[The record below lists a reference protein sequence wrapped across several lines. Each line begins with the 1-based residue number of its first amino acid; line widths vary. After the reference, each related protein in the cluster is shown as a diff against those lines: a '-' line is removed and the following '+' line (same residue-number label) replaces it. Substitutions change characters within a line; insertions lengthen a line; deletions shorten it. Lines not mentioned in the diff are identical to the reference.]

1 MGVINF
7 LKKLWKKIKKIF
19 KRGDD
24 VPQGLQVFD
33 EKGKVVVDIT
43 DRITKMT
50 GMKVFSTVEDFE
62 TTIPITGNEVCW
74 VSACQNGSNASN
86 LPKDWIRN
94 PFDFDLIGNKLKV
107 TAISPQLKGKP
118 CTYVVFWGV
127 C

>member
-1 MGVINF
+1 MINF

-33 EKGKVVVDIT
+33 EKGKVVVNIT

-74 VSACQNGSNASN
+74 VSACQNGSDTSKLTNN
-86 LPKDWIRN
+86 WIRT
-94 PFDFDLIGNKLKV
+94 PFELNLIGNTLKV
-107 TAISPQLKGKP
+107 TANPQLHGKP
-118 CTYVVFWGV
+118 CTYIVFWGV

>member
-7 LKKLWKKIKKIF
+7 LKKIWKKIKKIF

-50 GMKVFSTVEDFE
+50 GMKIFSAVEDFE
-62 TTIPITGNEVCW
+62 VTIPITGNEVCW
-74 VSACQNGSNASN
+74 VSACQNGANASN

-94 PFDFDLIGNKLKV
+94 PFEFDLIGNTLKV
-107 TAISPQLKGKP
+107 TAPPQLKGKH
-118 CTYVVFWGV
+118 CTYIVFWGV

>member
-7 LKKLWKKIKKIF
+7 LQKIWKKIKKIF

-50 GMKVFSTVEDFE
+50 GMKVFSIVEDFE
-62 TTIPITGNEVCW
+62 VTIPITGNEVCW
-74 VSACQNGSNASN
+74 VSACQNGSSTSK

-94 PFDFDLIGNKLKV
+94 PFDFDLIGNTLKV
-107 TAISPQLKGKP
+107 TAPPQLKGKH
-118 CTYVVFWGV
+118 CTYIVFWGV

>member
-1 MGVINF
+1 MGVMNF
-7 LKKLWKKIKKIF
+7 LNKIWKKIKKIF

-24 VPQGLQVFD
+24 MPQGLQVFD

-43 DRITKMT
+43 DRITKMV

-62 TTIPITGNEVCW
+62 VTIPITGNEICW

-86 LPKDWIRN
+86 LPSGWIRT
-94 PFDFDLIGNKLKV
+94 PFDINLIGNTLKV
-107 TAISPQLKGKP
+107 TANPQAHGKP
-118 CTYVVFWGV
+118 CTYIVFWGV

>member
-1 MGVINF
+1 MINF

-50 GMKVFSTVEDFE
+50 GMKVFSTVEDYE
-62 TTIPITGNEVCW
+62 VTIPVTGNEICW

-86 LPKDWIRN
+86 LPSGWIRT
-94 PFDFDLIGNKLKV
+94 PFDINLIGNTLKV
-107 TAISPQLKGKP
+107 TANPQAHSKP
-118 CTYVVFWGV
+118 CTYIVFWGV

>member
-1 MGVINF
+1 MGVMNF
-7 LKKLWKKIKKIF
+7 LKKIWKKIKKIF

-24 VPQGLQVFD
+24 MPQGLQVFD
-33 EKGKVVVDIT
+33 EKGKVIVDIT

-86 LPKDWIRN
+86 LPKDWIRT
-94 PFDFDLIGNKLKV
+94 PFDLNLEGNTLKV
-107 TAISPQLKGKP
+107 TANPKLHGKP
-118 CTYVVFWGV
+118 CTYIVFWGV

>member
-7 LKKLWKKIKKIF
+7 LKKIWKKIKKIF

-33 EKGKVVVDIT
+33 EKGAVVVDIT

-62 TTIPITGNEVCW
+62 VTIPITGNEVFW

-94 PFDFDLIGNKLKV
+94 PFDFDLIGNTLKV
-107 TAISPQLKGKP
+107 TAPPQLKGKH
-118 CTYVVFWGV
+118 CTYIVFWGV

>member
-1 MGVINF
+1 MGVMNF
-7 LKKLWKKIKKIF
+7 LKKIWKKIKKIF

-24 VPQGLQVFD
+24 MPQGLQVFD
-33 EKGKVVVDIT
+33 EKGKVIVDIT

-62 TTIPITGNEVCW
+62 VTIPITGNEVCW

-86 LPKDWIRN
+86 LPSKWIRT
-94 PFDFDLIGNKLKV
+94 PFDLNLVGNTLKV
-107 TAISPQLKGKP
+107 TANAKLHGYP
-118 CTYVVFWGV
+118 CTYIVFWGV

>member
-1 MGVINF
+1 MINF

-50 GMKVFSTVEDFE
+50 GMKVFSTVEDYE
-62 TTIPITGNEVCW
+62 VTIPVTGNEICW
-74 VSACQNGSNASN
+74 VSACQNGSDTSKLTNN
-86 LPKDWIRN
+86 WIRT
-94 PFDFDLIGNKLKV
+94 PFELNLIGNTLKV
-107 TAISPQLKGKP
+107 TANPQLHGKP
-118 CTYVVFWGV
+118 CTYIVFWGV

>member
-1 MGVINF
+1 MINF

-74 VSACQNGSNASN
+74 VSACQNGSDTSKLTNN
-86 LPKDWIRN
+86 WIRT
-94 PFDFDLIGNKLKV
+94 PFGLNLIGNTLKV
-107 TAISPQLKGKP
+107 TANPQLHGKP
-118 CTYVVFWGV
+118 CTYIVFWGV

>member
-1 MGVINF
+1 MGVMNF
-7 LKKLWKKIKKIF
+7 LKKIWKKIKKIF

-24 VPQGLQVFD
+24 MPQGLQVFD

-43 DRITKMT
+43 DRITKMV

-62 TTIPITGNEVCW
+62 ATIPITGNEICW

-86 LPKDWIRN
+86 LPSGWIRT
-94 PFDFDLIGNKLKV
+94 PFDINLVGNTLKV
-107 TAISPQLKGKP
+107 TANPQLHGKP
-118 CTYVVFWGV
+118 CTYIVFWGV

>member
-1 MGVINF
+1 MGVIKF
-7 LKKLWKKIKKIF
+7 LKKIWKKIKKIF

-50 GMKVFSTVEDFE
+50 GMKVFSKVENFE
-62 TTIPITGNEVCW
+62 VTIPVTGNEVCW

-94 PFDFDLIGNKLKV
+94 PFEFDLIGNTLKV
-107 TAISPQLKGKP
+107 TAPPQLKGKH
-118 CTYVVFWGV
+118 CTYIVFWGV

>member
-1 MGVINF
+1 MINF

-50 GMKVFSTVEDFE
+50 GMKVFSTVGDFE

-74 VSACQNGSNASN
+74 VSACQNGSDTSKLTNN
-86 LPKDWIRN
+86 WIRT
-94 PFDFDLIGNKLKV
+94 PFELNLIGNTLKV
-107 TAISPQLKGKP
+107 TANPQLHGKP
-118 CTYVVFWGV
+118 CTYIVFWGV

>member
-1 MGVINF
+1 MGVIKF

-74 VSACQNGSNASN
+74 VSACQNGSSTSN

-94 PFDFDLIGNKLKV
+94 PFDFNLIGNTLKV
-107 TAISPQLKGKP
+107 TASPQLKGKH
-118 CTYVVFWGV
+118 CTYIVFWGV

>member
-50 GMKVFSTVEDFE
+50 GMKVFSTVEDYE
-62 TTIPITGNEVCW
+62 VTIPVTGNEICW
-74 VSACQNGSNASN
+74 VSACQNGSDTSKLTNN
-86 LPKDWIRN
+86 WIRT
-94 PFDFDLIGNKLKV
+94 PFELNLIGNTLKV
-107 TAISPQLKGKP
+107 TANPQLHGKP
-118 CTYVVFWGV
+118 CTYIVFWGV

>member
-1 MGVINF
+1 MINF

-74 VSACQNGSNASN
+74 VSACQNGSDTSKLTNN
-86 LPKDWIRN
+86 WIRT
-94 PFDFDLIGNKLKV
+94 PFELNLIGNTLKV
-107 TAISPQLKGKP
+107 TANPQLHGKP
-118 CTYVVFWGV
+118 CAYIVFWGV

>member
-74 VSACQNGSNASN
+74 VSACQNGSDTSKLTNN
-86 LPKDWIRN
+86 WIRT
-94 PFDFDLIGNKLKV
+94 PFELNLIGNILKV
-107 TAISPQLKGKP
+107 TANPQLHGKP
-118 CTYVVFWGV
+118 CTYIVFWGV

>member
-43 DRITKMT
+43 NRITKMT
-50 GMKVFSTVEDFE
+50 GMKVFSIVEDFE

-74 VSACQNGSNASN
+74 VSACQNGSDT
-86 LPKDWIRN
+86 PKLTNNWIRT
-94 PFDFDLIGNKLKV
+94 PFELNLIGNTLKV
-107 TAISPQLKGKP
+107 TANPQLHGKP
-118 CTYVVFWGV
+118 CTYIVFWGV